1 MLKELIEALNSD
13 TGVPRLQYE
22 ATLALV
28 NLTLGERAAKWL
40 DVQVDALDDQF
51 FTTENVW
58 GTLIGKVV

>member
-1 MLKELIEALNSD
+1 MLKELIEALDSD
-13 TGVPRLQYE
+13 TGVPRLQYQ

-40 DVQVDALDDQF
+40 DVQVDAVGDQF

-58 GTLIGKVV
+58 EVLILKAV